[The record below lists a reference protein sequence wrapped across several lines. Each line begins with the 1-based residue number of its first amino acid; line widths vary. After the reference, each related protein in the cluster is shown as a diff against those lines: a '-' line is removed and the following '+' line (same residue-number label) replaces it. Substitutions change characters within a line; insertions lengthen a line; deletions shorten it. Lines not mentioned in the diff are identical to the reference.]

1 MSQLDLMNIVL
12 APVISEKST
21 RLADSERRFVFRV
34 RKNATKSQIKKA
46 VEALFEVEVATV
58 QVLNVH
64 GKKKR
69 FGRHMGKRPDWK
81 KAYIRLKPGH
91 DIDLS
96 VA

>member
-1 MSQLDLMNIVL
+1 MSQLDLMNIVM

-21 RLADSERRFVFRV
+21 RLADSERRFVFKV
-34 RKNATKSQIKKA
+34 RKNATKPQIKRA
-46 VEALFEVEVATV
+46 IELLFEVEVDSV
-58 QVLNVH
+58 QILNVH

>member
-1 MSQLDLMNIVL
+1 MSKLDLMNIVV

-21 RLADSERRFVFRV
+21 RLADSEGRFVFKV
-34 RKNATKSQIKKA
+34 RKNATKPQIKKA
-46 VEALFEVEVATV
+46 IELLFEVEVDSV
-58 QVLNVH
+58 QVLNVR
-64 GKKKR
+64 GKQKR